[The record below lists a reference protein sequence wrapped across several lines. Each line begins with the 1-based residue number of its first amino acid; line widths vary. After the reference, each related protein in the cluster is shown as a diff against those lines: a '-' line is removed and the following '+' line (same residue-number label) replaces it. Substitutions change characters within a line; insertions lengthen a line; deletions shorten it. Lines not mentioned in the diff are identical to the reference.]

1 MSLEFPSATL
11 HNGTLV
17 IRFQE
22 GMVSRSVQVTCVID
36 QTDFSDVLG
45 IEILDFRRQISGG
58 LPEGARSASGV
69 RWSYDA
75 EDDAF
80 YVHVMDGRSQIQ
92 TSIIGTVGL
101 DVADSVV
108 LLETPV
114 PSIGHRSRHV

>member
-11 HNGTLV
+11 RNGTLV

-22 GMVSRSVQVTCVID
+22 GVVSRSVQVTCVID

-58 LPEGARSASGV
+58 LLEGARSASGV

-101 DVADSVV
+101 DVVDRV
-108 LLETPV
+108 LLLKAPV
-114 PSIGHRSRHV
+114 PSIGR